1 MAFAPPQMTTDQLAE
16 LLGDEDQ
23 LLQTDEATNTTIF
36 TKRIEDGYQQTIT
49 TKEWDEKIGKRTTT
63 MVRVIKDVVED
74 EEEVEEEVEEIEID
88 DETLKEM
95 RSNIVVNDVVETSA
109 SGKKKK
115 KKSKI
120 EGETNVTE
128 ERFDKGYKEI
138 TTTKFADGTYKTST
152 KIFYDSV
159 EAPPNEPVIDETSK
173 DGKKK
178 KKSKKTVNTNQ
189 EVIETYEDEESNI
202 VTVVREKFESG
213 HKDIT
218 TTKQTNGQ
226 YKQSTQI
233 VYYPVEKEII
243 ETTEIIEHPP
253 ESIRMTER
261 TRTIKQ
267 DTYSEESQETS
278 SVKKTSKKT
287 SKTSKVEK
295 QQTIEDVNEQQQYQQ
310 VQQVQQNQQ
319 ASSDDTVETRK
330 IVKKSSKK
338 VTDDQKSA
346 LMARDNSEGVTT
358 VVREK
363 TETGYREIS
372 TTAFPDGKLLSFY
385 KMETFIITN
394 GILIY

>member
-1 MAFAPPQMTTDQLAE
+1 MAYAPPQMTTDQLAE

-95 RSNIVVNDVVETSA
+95 RSNIVITNDVVETSS

-152 KIFYDSV
+152 KIFYDAV
-159 EAPPNEPVIDETSK
+159 EAPPNEPVNDDTSK

-178 KKSKKTVNTNQ
+178 KKSKKTVNVNQ
-189 EVIETYEDEESNI
+189 EVIETYEDEDSNT
-202 VTVVREKFESG
+202 VTVVREKFETG

-218 TTKQTNGQ
+218 TTKMTNGQ

-267 DTYSEESQETS
+267 DHYSEETQESS

-287 SKTSKVEK
+287 SKSSKIEK
-295 QQTIEDVNEQQQYQQ
+295 QHTVEDVQEQQQYQQ

-319 ASSDDTVETRK
+319 ASSDDSVETRK
-330 IVKKSSKK
+330 IVKKSTKK

-372 TTAFPDGKLLSFY
+372 TTAFPDGKF
-385 KMETFIITN
+385 FI
-394 GILIY
+394 LF